1 MKDLYNKIIAA
12 QSIAPVVGQHGAA
25 PTAVEVDLAG
35 CNSAVFL
42 ICTGIEGSSLSSS
55 NYWTWKME
63 HADESTVSPGTAG
76 SYANVAASDVQGVTP
91 SSGIVLT
98 LDANA
103 ETPQI
108 TKIGYVGGKR
118 FVKITP
124 AETGTGPDLP
134 QAVITVKGALLD
146 APPIS

>member
-1 MKDLYNKIIAA
+1 
-12 QSIAPVVGQHGAA
+12 
-25 PTAVEVDLAG
+25 
-35 CNSAVFL
+35 
-42 ICTGIEGSSLSSS
+42 
-55 NYWTWKME
+55 ME
-63 HADESTVSPGTAG
+63 HADDDGTGVAG
-76 SYANVAASDVQGVTP
+76 SYANVAAADVQGVTP
-91 SSGIVLT
+91 ASGIVLT
-98 LDANA
+98 IDADA

-134 QAVITVKGALLD
+134 QAVITIKGALLD

>member
-1 MKDLYNKIIAA
+1 MKDLYNNIIAE
-12 QSIAPVVGQHGAA
+12 QSIAPVTGSNGSA
-25 PTAVEVDLAG
+25 PSAVEVDLKG
-35 CNSAVFL
+35 CNAAVFL
-42 ICTGIEGSSLSSS
+42 ICTGIEGSAPDGS
-55 NYWTWKME
+55 NYWTFKME
-63 HADESTVSPGTAG
+63 HADDNGAGAAG
-76 SYANVAASDVQGVTP
+76 SYSDVAAADVQGVTP

-98 LDANA
+98 IDAAA

-134 QAVITVKGALLD
+134 QAVITIKGALLD
-146 APPIS
+146 VPPIA

>member
-1 MKDLYNKIIAA
+1 MKDLYSKIKVE
-12 QSIAPVVGQHGAA
+12 QTIAPVVGQNEAA

-42 ICTGIEGSSLSSS
+42 ISTGVEGSTLDGS

-63 HADESTVSPGTAG
+63 HADDDGTGVAG
-76 SYANVAASDVQGVTP
+76 SYANVAAADVLGVTP

-134 QAVITVKGALLD
+134 QTVIVVKGDLAD
-146 APPIS
+146 RPPIA

>member
-1 MKDLYNKIIAA
+1 MKDLYNNIDVA
-12 QSIAPVVGQHGAA
+12 QSIAPVVGQNGSA

-35 CNSAVFL
+35 CNAAVFL
-42 ICTGIEGSSLSSS
+42 ISTGVEGSSLSGA

-63 HADESTVSPGTAG
+63 HADDNGTGVAG
-76 SYANVAASDVQGVTP
+76 DYANVAAADVQGVTP
-91 SSGIVLT
+91 SSGVVLT
-98 LDANA
+98 IDADA

-108 TKIGYVGGKR
+108 TKISYVGGKR

-134 QAVITVKGALLD
+134 QAVITIKGALLD

>member
-1 MKDLYNKIIAA
+1 MKDLYSKIKV
-12 QSIAPVVGQHGAA
+12 QQTIAPVVGKNTAA

-42 ICTGIEGSSLSSS
+42 ICTGKEGASLSGS

-63 HADESTVSPGTAG
+63 HADVAG
-76 SYANVAASDVQGVTP
+76 SYANVAAADVQGVTP
-91 SSGIVLT
+91 ASGIVLT
-98 LDANA
+98 IDADA

>member
-1 MKDLYNKIIAA
+1 MKDLYNKIKAEQI
-12 QSIAPVVGQHGAA
+12 IAPIVGTNGGAPA
-25 PTAVEVDLAG
+25 AVEVDLAG

-42 ICTGIEGSSLSSS
+42 ISTGIEGSSLSSS
-55 NYWTWKME
+55 NYWTWKLE
-63 HADESTVSPGTAG
+63 HADDDGTGVAG
-76 SYANVAASDVQGVTP
+76 SYTNVAESDVQGVTP

-98 LDANA
+98 IDDDA

-124 AETGTGPDLP
+124 AETGTAPDLP
-134 QAVITVKGALLD
+134 QEVIIIKGALLD

>member
-1 MKDLYNKIIAA
+1 MKDLYSKIKVE
-12 QSIAPVVGQHGAA
+12 QTIAPVVGKNTAA

-42 ICTGIEGSSLSSS
+42 ICTGIEASSLSGS

-91 SSGIVLT
+91 ASGIVLT
-98 LDANA
+98 IDDDA

-134 QAVITVKGALLD
+134 QSVITIKGALLD
-146 APPIS
+146 APPA